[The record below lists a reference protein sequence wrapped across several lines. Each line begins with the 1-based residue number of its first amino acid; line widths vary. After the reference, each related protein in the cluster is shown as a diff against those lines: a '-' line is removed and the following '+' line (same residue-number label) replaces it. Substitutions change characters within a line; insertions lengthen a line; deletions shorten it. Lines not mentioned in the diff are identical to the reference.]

1 MGRER
6 GNVLRVLATPEDIKK
21 SYGVLSKFY
30 GFVERLEE
38 EPRKRG
44 LELLSVKEGELVLE
58 IGVGTGF
65 SLKEIAFSVGRSGKA
80 YGIDITP
87 EMLKLTEKRL
97 RKAGLM
103 DRVELQEGDARAM
116 PYKNSIFDA
125 VYMAATLELFDTPD
139 IPQVLGEVKRV
150 LKPSGRLSVT
160 SLSKEGK
167 ESFWFL
173 KFYEWLHQKC
183 PKYASC
189 RPIYLEQMIRDAG
202 FNIVNSQE
210 LVLMRL
216 MPLKLV
222 LAKPG

>member
-1 MGRER
+1 
-6 GNVLRVLATPEDIKK
+6 
-21 SYGVLSKFY
+21 
-30 GFVERLEE
+30 
-38 EPRKRG
+38 
-44 LELLSVKEGELVLE
+44 
-58 IGVGTGF
+58 
-65 SLKEIAFSVGRSGKA
+65 
-80 YGIDITP
+80 
-87 EMLKLTEKRL
+87 
-97 RKAGLM
+97 
-103 DRVELQEGDARAM
+103 
-116 PYKNSIFDA
+116 
-125 VYMAATLELFDTPD
+125 MAATLELFDTPD